1 MIATGPP
8 AGGTPV
14 LGAAGDVE
22 HRVADHAGQDTA
34 YQGAGVARG
43 VDVAVVQHGVA
54 PAAAA
59 QNTRR
64 FDDVAMTSAPVGG
77 PNNPPMVDVV
87 WLCGR

>member
-1 MIATGPP
+1 
-8 AGGTPV
+8 
-14 LGAAGDVE
+14 
-22 HRVADHAGQDTA
+22 
-34 YQGAGVARG
+34 VARG